1 MSKKREIVQLQSII
15 TKAEIKDYKFVESI
29 KGGGN
34 GRVYKAT
41 RVSDGE
47 NVAIKILYKDYKA
60 TKNRFLN
67 EINIMKDNFPHIEG
81 IIPILDCS
89 TKDYWYTMPLCMD
102 IITYINRARLSI
114 EEIVDGTIELAY
126 TLSKLHENGISHR
139 DIKPGNIL
147 YYNDRFCLG
156 DFGLVDFP
164 DKIGDDTRNDRGLGA
179 VFTIAPEMKRN
190 PETADGKKA
199 DVYSLAKTL
208 WMFLTNDSKGFDGEY
223 SYYNANHSLRSFEKL
238 RSTHLVEIEELL
250 KISTNDNPDL
260 RPTMD
265 QFLETLKSWKETIKD
280 YAKQQRSQWEF
291 LNKLIMPVNT
301 IPTTLIWTNIDQI
314 ISVLNNVGS
323 LPVFNHMLFSSGGG
337 LDFKKAERANENG
350 AIYIYDD
357 LNSCRVFKPLKM
369 IYETFENNTIWN
381 YFLIEFSEIEPIVS
395 ENVYKEERLI
405 EDTPGH
411 YINCPDAIYGVY
423 DYETGVPL
431 PKDFKFV
438 CRSYSGKLL
447 IVMKNS
453 PYNQIHATYDGR
465 HGKTSSDNFR
475 SYVNHLILL
484 YTIAENKQ
492 LDPCHV
498 INNDSLRKKY
508 VPEEYLFKI
517 ADEFVRTTTSHRV
530 KTDEELIE
538 FFDNNYQAWSFKDLL
553 TTTSRDGN
561 MSFYIKCEH
570 SNNIFYTGKDNCF
583 YLCSNGHFER
593 GDPKDIDVYK
603 TYNRQDV
610 LKLREKIDERIHSC
624 LELTEDDIC
633 CPITCTICTKL
644 ETPPS
649 HIFTQDEIKNAMH
662 HADDRKNNVLVVDEN
677 GYAVVIDADDFCAV
691 HTYPA
696 SIETW
701 CAGNNYV
708 GKYSDLSSV
717 KDSYFMLLS
726 AWLSFL
732 VSGEHGYMDYVDL
745 EDETYL
751 LSQIKNAIDNIS
763 S

>member
-1 MSKKREIVQLQSII
+1 M
-15 TKAEIKDYKFVESI
+15 A
-29 KGGGN
+29 N

-179 VFTIAPEMKRN
+179 VFTMAPEMKRN

-369 IYETFENNTIWN
+369 IYETFENNTIGN

-475 SYVNHLILL
+475 SYV
-484 YTIAENKQ
+484 
-492 LDPCHV
+492 
-498 INNDSLRKKY
+498 
-508 VPEEYLFKI
+508 
-517 ADEFVRTTTSHRV
+517 
-530 KTDEELIE
+530 
-538 FFDNNYQAWSFKDLL
+538 
-553 TTTSRDGN
+553 SR
-561 MSFYIKCEH
+561 
-570 SNNIFYTGKDNCF
+570 
-583 YLCSNGHFER
+583 
-593 GDPKDIDVYK
+593 
-603 TYNRQDV
+603 
-610 LKLREKIDERIHSC
+610 
-624 LELTEDDIC
+624 
-633 CPITCTICTKL
+633 
-644 ETPPS
+644 
-649 HIFTQDEIKNAMH
+649 
-662 HADDRKNNVLVVDEN
+662 
-677 GYAVVIDADDFCAV
+677 
-691 HTYPA
+691 
-696 SIETW
+696 
-701 CAGNNYV
+701 
-708 GKYSDLSSV
+708 
-717 KDSYFMLLS
+717 
-726 AWLSFL
+726 
-732 VSGEHGYMDYVDL
+732 
-745 EDETYL
+745 
-751 LSQIKNAIDNIS
+751 
-763 S
+763 